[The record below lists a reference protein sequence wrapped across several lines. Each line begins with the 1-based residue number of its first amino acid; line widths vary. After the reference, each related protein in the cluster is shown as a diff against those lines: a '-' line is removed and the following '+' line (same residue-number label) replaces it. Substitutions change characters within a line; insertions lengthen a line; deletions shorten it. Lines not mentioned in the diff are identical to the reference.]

1 MASING
7 ITMENTQMALNKQKR
22 ILFYTDIYLD
32 DECIGFLSDNKVI
45 TFDPQCESDLI
56 ARATDYLEHNDLFQH
71 DLVEVNQL
79 SGSLRANKLVMM
91 TLDDLATLTS
101 LEEIFL
107 KKLENGEFSLRTT
120 IDNEFHVFR
129 AKEDFA
135 YKTPDFRKQL
145 LEKQYKERKR
155 KKERGGWM
163 W

>member
-7 ITMENTQMALNKQKR
+7 IKMENTQMALNKQKR
-22 ILFYTDIYLD
+22 MLFYTDIYLD

-79 SGSLRANKLVMM
+79 SGSLRASKLVMM
-91 TLDDLATLTS
+91 TLDDLATLSS

-107 KKLENGEFSLRTT
+107 KKLENGEFSLKTT
-120 IDNEFHVFR
+120 INNEFHVFR
-129 AKEDFA
+129 TKEDFA
-135 YKTPDFRKQL
+135 YKTPDYRNRL
-145 LEKQYKERKR
+145 LEKEYKERKR
-155 KKERGGWM
+155 KKERGGWL